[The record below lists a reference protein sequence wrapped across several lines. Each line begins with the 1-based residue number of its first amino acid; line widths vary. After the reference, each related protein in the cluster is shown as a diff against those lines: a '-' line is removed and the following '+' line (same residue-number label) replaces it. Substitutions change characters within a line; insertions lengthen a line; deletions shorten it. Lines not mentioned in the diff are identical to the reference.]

1 MMGRIKEDF
10 RRGDSIITAY
20 DEVKLEKFNA
30 EPVAIEIAKI
40 LKEHLPM
47 VKSAKV
53 FKHLDYGGRYK
64 IDLMFDKPALSSGN
78 QRIEGININLSSLRH
93 ATDTENYDIWSEITP
108 KE

>member
-1 MMGRIKEDF
+1 MGRIKEQF

-20 DEVKLEKFNA
+20 EEVKLEKFKA
-30 EPVAIEIAKI
+30 EPIALEIAKI

-47 VKSAKV
+47 IVKTKI

-64 IDLMFDKPALSSGN
+64 IDLLFANPALSSGN
-78 QRIEGININLSSLRH
+78 QRIEGINVNLSSLRH
-93 ATDTENYDIWSEITP
+93 ATIADDTDIWEEITP